1 MDRIHLKGIEFYG
14 YHGLIPEEKT
24 LGGWYQVDV
33 EVLRDLKRAGET
45 DKIKDTVDYP
55 AIYKKVVEVGTNG
68 QFQLLERLAHRIA
81 EEILKSFDIDEI
93 VVRVRK
99 PAPPLIGKLDYVEI
113 EVKRRKED
121 FGL

>member
-1 MDRIHLKGIEFYG
+1 MDRILLKGIEFYG

-33 EVLRDLKRAGET
+33 EVFKSLKKAGDT

-55 AIYKKVVEVGTNG
+55 AIYKKVVEVGTGG

-81 EEILKSFDIDEI
+81 EEILRSFEINEI

-113 EVKRRKED
+113 EVRRKKED
-121 FGL
+121 FDL